1 MIASMGRTWNLIH
14 SGTRASILISVML
27 ILVGSIRAKEHSET
41 KNTMLNYQ
49 VFFLFSRMR
58 QENYTIK
65 VICKT
70 SRWLTMVAT
79 IR

>member
-49 VFFLFSRMR
+49 VFF
-58 QENYTIK
+58 
-65 VICKT
+65 
-70 SRWLTMVAT
+70 
-79 IR
+79 